1 MIPSMNVPVIAN
13 ELTAAVRTV
22 TPAVHMVAS
31 AHGDNVII
39 EMSYQD
45 AMRLTEF
52 LNDHRT
58 PKVPDPRQ
66 GQLFDPAKY
75 A

>member
-13 ELTAAVRTV
+13 ELTAAIRTV

-52 LNDHRT
+52 LNDHRA
-58 PKVPDPRQ
+58 PKIPDPRQ

-75 A
+75 R

>member
-1 MIPSMNVPVIAN
+1 
-13 ELTAAVRTV
+13 
-22 TPAVHMVAS
+22 
-31 AHGDNVII
+31 
-39 EMSYQD
+39 MSCQD

>member
-1 MIPSMNVPVIAN
+1 MNVPVIVN
-13 ELTAAVRTV
+13 ELAAAVRTV
-22 TPAVHMVAS
+22 TPAVHMKAEAS
-31 AHGDNVII
+31 GDDVKIT
-39 EMSYQD
+39 MSYQD